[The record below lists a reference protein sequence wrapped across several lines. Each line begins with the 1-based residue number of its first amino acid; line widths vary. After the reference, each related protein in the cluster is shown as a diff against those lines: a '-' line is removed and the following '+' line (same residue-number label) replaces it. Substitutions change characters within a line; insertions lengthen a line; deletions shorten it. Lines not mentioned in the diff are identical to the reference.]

1 MNMVANLQDAR
12 DLNVSSYSY
21 TGADGHELVIS
32 VGGTI
37 TEIRYHYP
45 IGEGDKHFVD
55 VYQNGKLAWRDLN
68 VSSVTFSQT
77 DDKAKED

>member
-1 MNMVANLQDAR
+1 MVANLQDAN

-21 TGADGHELVIS
+21 YGEEGSECLVS
-32 VGGTI
+32 LKNGI

-55 VYQNGKLAWRDLN
+55 VYQDGKLAWRDFN
-68 VSSVTFSQT
+68 IGTVTFEK
-77 DDKAKED
+77 DDEPKED

>member
-1 MNMVANLQDAR
+1 MIANLQDAN

-21 TGADGHELVIS
+21 YDE
-32 VGGTI
+32 VGSECIVSLKNGI

-68 VSSVTFSQT
+68 VSSVTFSQM
-77 DDKAKED
+77 DGKAKEA